1 MLAALIWYVGGIVL
15 LVKGVT
21 LLAEA
26 SLLHP
31 EQYWPWFAVI
41 VGLVFG
47 GVKAKYLFSKSCGK
61 NLIRIAALNR
71 PKVWQF
77 FRPGFFI
84 FLAVMILVG
93 ATLSRLA
100 HDNYLLLMGVAI
112 LDLSIGTALLGSS
125 YVFWKQKAF
134 VK

>member
-31 EQYWPWFAVI
+31 EQYWPWFAAF

-61 NLIRIAALNR
+61 NQIRIAALNQ

-77 FRPGFFI
+77 FRPGFFLL
-84 FLAVMILVG
+84 LAVMILVG

-100 HDNYLLLMGVAI
+100 HDNYLLSMGVAI